1 MTLMNRC
8 WSSWLLTLFTVAGL
22 GCGAPNT
29 TSGRDAG
36 ERVAD
41 AGPVDVG
48 AVDAGADAGS
58 PCTLAPPAS
67 ERVQVNNAFGPLV
80 GTLVVPPSCGPVPV
94 VLLVSGTG
102 TQDRDGNDG
111 PGSPYQPAT
120 QKRLAEVLLDAGI
133 ASLRYDDH
141 GAAESFNGA
150 PPRVE
155 DFSFDLEVADAARW
169 IALLRQDTRFSTV
182 SGAGHSQGSLTLLVA
197 HQTAPLDGFVSL
209 AGTSLRAGRLL
220 MQQATGNL
228 DATSMAQLSQAVA
241 ELEEGAL
248 PGPLPAPLDNV
259 LPVELQPYLRSYFKF
274 DPVVELGRVGV
285 PVLIAHGSTD
295 RTVPVAQ
302 ASQLQAARPTA
313 KLVIVQNMAHT
324 LKRATASAAD
334 QQAARSNPNLP
345 IARELADAL
354 AAFVHELRR

>member
-1 MTLMNRC
+1 M
-8 WSSWLLTLFTVAGL
+8 TLFTLAGL
-22 GCGAPNT
+22 GCGAPNAT
-29 TSGRDAG
+29 TNTDAG
-36 ERVAD
+36 LAQVA
-41 AGPVDVG
+41 AG
-48 AVDAGADAGS
+48 AVDAGAVDAGVDAGS
-58 PCTLAPPAS
+58 TCLPVAAFS
-67 ERVQVNNAFGPLV
+67 ERVQVRNAFGTLV

-120 QKRLAEVLLDAGI
+120 QKRLAEALLDAGI

-141 GAAESFNGA
+141 GAAESYNGA

-169 IALLRQDTRFSTV
+169 IALLRQDARFSTV
-182 SGAGHSQGSLTLLVA
+182 SGAGHSQGSLTLMLA
-197 HQTAPLDGFVSL
+197 HQTAPLDGLVSL

-228 DATSMAQLSQAVA
+228 DDAAMAQLGQAVA
-241 ELEEGAL
+241 ALEAGVL
-248 PGPLPAPLDNV
+248 PGVLPAPLDQV
-259 LPVELQPYLRSYFKF
+259 LPLELQPYLRSYFKF

-302 ASQLQAARPTA
+302 ASQLEATRPTA

-324 LKRATASAAD
+324 LKRATSSAAD

-345 IARELADAL
+345 IARELAEAL
-354 AAFVHELRR
+354 TAFIHELGR